1 MTNHPSRPNKS
12 GCSITK
18 IIGDEQHVNEYIEKR
33 MEDPYYRDV
42 LQGMYMAIDVINN
55 DLMGEFGTDEV
66 SKALGFFQLAK
77 KLERNM

>member
-1 MTNHPSRPNKS
+1 MEKS
-12 GCSITK
+12 DEVLEVISCSLK
-18 IIGDEQHVNEYIEKR
+18 RLEEQHVNEYIAKR

-66 SKALGFFQLAK
+66 SKALGFFQLAN

>member
-1 MTNHPSRPNKS
+1 MEKS
-12 GCSITK
+12 DEVLEVISCSLK
-18 IIGDEQHVNEYIEKR
+18 RLEEQHVNEYIAKR

>member
-1 MTNHPSRPNKS
+1 MEKS
-12 GCSITK
+12 DEVLEVISCSLK
-18 IIGDEQHVNEYIEKR
+18 RLEEQHANEYIEKR
-33 MEDPYYRDV
+33 MEDPYYRNV

-77 KLERNM
+77 KLEWNM